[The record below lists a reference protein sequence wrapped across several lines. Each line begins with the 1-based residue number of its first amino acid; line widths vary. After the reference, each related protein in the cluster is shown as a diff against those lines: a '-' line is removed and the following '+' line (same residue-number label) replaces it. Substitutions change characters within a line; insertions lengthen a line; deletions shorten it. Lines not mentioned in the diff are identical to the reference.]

1 LAALPLVLA
10 GLDKRVAGRSAE
22 QSCVEPVVAV
32 ALAAL
37 VLWVAE
43 IALECSA
50 LDSVPQAAQYSLLEP
65 KGYGL
70 PEERPEP
77 KPEER

>member
-1 LAALPLVLA
+1 MQLALAA
-10 GLDKRVAGRSAE
+10 LDKRVAGRSAA

-43 IALECSA
+43 LALEGSA
-50 LDSVPQAAQYSLLEP
+50 LDSVRQAAQYSLLEP

-70 PEERPEP
+70 PEERPEL
-77 KPEER
+77 KPQER